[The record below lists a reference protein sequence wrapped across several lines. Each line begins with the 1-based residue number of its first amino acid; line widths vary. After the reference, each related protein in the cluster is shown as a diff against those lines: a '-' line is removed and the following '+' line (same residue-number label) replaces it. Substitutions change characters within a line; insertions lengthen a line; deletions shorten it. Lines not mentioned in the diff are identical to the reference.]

1 MNKRRVFLLEEEALN
16 KELKELFVKSG
27 EFEVVGSA
35 TDGVEGLKAIEEKK
49 PDFVITELG
58 SGEGNNWWCVVYP
71 PLCFTSA
78 PVKYEYKS
86 KIIEIIK
93 DFKAKRGK

>member
-35 TDGVEGLKAIEEKK
+35 TDGV
-49 PDFVITELG
+49 
-58 SGEGNNWWCVVYP
+58 
-71 PLCFTSA
+71 
-78 PVKYEYKS
+78 
-86 KIIEIIK
+86 
-93 DFKAKRGK
+93 